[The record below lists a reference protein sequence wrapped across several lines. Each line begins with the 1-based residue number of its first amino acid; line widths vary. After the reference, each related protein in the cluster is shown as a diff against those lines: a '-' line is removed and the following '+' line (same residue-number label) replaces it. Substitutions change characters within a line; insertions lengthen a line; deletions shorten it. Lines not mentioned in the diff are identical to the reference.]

1 MYKIDL
7 HVHTRYSVDSTIS
20 PDEIIHYC
28 KIKNLDG
35 IAITDHNTVE
45 GFKAIGKIIEKSGL
59 VVIPGEE
66 ISTSQGHLIAL
77 FINQKIERGIGY
89 IESIKRIHALGGIA
103 IAPHPF
109 RAPHKVYKKELLENI
124 DGIETIN
131 GRSSNREN
139 EKAKKLAKSLNVPSL
154 GGSDSHNAQAL
165 GNAYTVIYSP
175 SNSLDAIYNSIL
187 KGECTSA
194 GHGIAYYQK
203 VPLWLGMAKKWVLRG
218 GKVLL

>member
-7 HVHTRYSVDSTIS
+7 HVHTQYSVDSTIT

-28 KIKNLDG
+28 RIKNLDG
-35 IAITDHNTVE
+35 IAITDHNTIDGVE
-45 GFKAIGKIIEKSGL
+45 AIGKIIEKSNL
-59 VVIPGEE
+59 IVIPGEE

-77 FINQKIERGIGY
+77 FINEKIERGMDY
-89 IESIKRIHALGGIA
+89 IESVKRIHMLGGIA

-131 GRSSNREN
+131 GRSSNIEN
-139 EKAKKLAKSLNVPSL
+139 VKAKKLAIDLDLPSL
-154 GGSDSHNAQAL
+154 GGSDCHNAQTL
-165 GNAYTVIYSP
+165 GNAYTVIDSP
-175 SNSLDAIYNSIL
+175 SDTLESIYNSIL
-187 KGECTSA
+187 KGNCTSA

-203 VPLWLGMAKKWVLRG
+203 VPLWLGMAKKWVWRRG
-218 GKVLL
+218 KSL